1 MNATLYIDLSDERRN
16 ETLVGIAKA
25 RMICSFFSIGGCFTI
40 MVIYLVLCIQIYH
53 KKKTVNPQE
62 EQTNP
67 KLESQNKIGLGS
79 HFMLFLILANFL
91 SSFLPIIFY
100 VYYKKYVSNVGDTLC
115 TILGFCHNF
124 LDLCAICWTLV
135 VVQLFKTSTQITE
148 FAPGQEGKYFLFAT
162 LFSILFPLM
171 LTVLPFLLNLI
182 SNNKKHAYG
191 DAGTHCSF
199 FYHDAEWISIAFSF
213 IVLLCIIYIIFLL
226 VKVRKYYSKKLLLLA
241 KGSEDYKVFRIYVF
255 VFKIFPFILIISRIL
270 KGVTR
275 ALTDY
280 TNQYFGVN
288 VPAGVINA
296 LNYLSAI
303 SFCLNGFFNSLVC
316 ISFFRSVFHCG
327 KDREKSINSSLININ
342 EIEGKLSVNPAR
354 NATIQNELGDSI
366 EIDD

>member
-1 MNATLYIDLSDERRN
+1 MNATNYIDLSKDKRN
-16 ETLVGIAKA
+16 ETLVGIVKA
-25 RMICSFFSIGGCFTI
+25 RMICSFFSIAGCFSI
-40 MVIYLVLCIQIYH
+40 MIIYLVLCIQVYL
-53 KKKTVNPQE
+53 KKKRVTPQE
-62 EQTNP
+62 EQINP
-67 KLESQNKIGLGS
+67 KLESQNKISLGS

-100 VYYKKYVSNVGDTLC
+100 VYYEDYVSNVGDTLC

-135 VVQLFKTSTQITE
+135 VVQLFTTSTQITE

-162 LFSILFPLM
+162 LFSILFPLI

-182 SNNKKHAYG
+182 SDNKKHAYG

-199 FYHDAEWISIAFSF
+199 YYHDAEWISISFS
-213 IVLLCIIYIIFLL
+213 ITVLLCIIYIIVLL

-270 KGVTR
+270 KGVSR

-280 TNQYFGVN
+280 THQYFGFN
-288 VPAGVINA
+288 VPTGVINT

-327 KDREKSINSSLININ
+327 KDREKSINASLANIK
-342 EIEGKLSVNPAR
+342 EIEGNFSYNPSR
-354 NATIQNELGDSI
+354 NPTIQNELGDSL